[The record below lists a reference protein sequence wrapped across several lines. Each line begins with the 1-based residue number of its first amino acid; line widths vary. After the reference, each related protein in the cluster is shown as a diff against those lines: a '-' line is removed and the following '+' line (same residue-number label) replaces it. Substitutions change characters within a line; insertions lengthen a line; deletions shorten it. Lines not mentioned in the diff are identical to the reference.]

1 MSLLKLSNNV
11 KEFKRLANFSSK
23 QLKYIE
29 DDWHHA
35 TLTYNKFVPCYDVR
49 YNDLDYSDKE
59 ILEIIITYGVRTPK
73 YMGFNNKLSDD
84 EYFKFALDNY
94 NNKNFNRADYE
105 EDD

>member
-1 MSLLKLSNNV
+1 MSLLKLSTPVTFKPLV
-11 KEFKRLANFSSK
+11 KLTKK
-23 QLKYIE
+23 QMNWVE

-35 TLTYNKFVPCYDVR
+35 TLSYINFEPSFDTR